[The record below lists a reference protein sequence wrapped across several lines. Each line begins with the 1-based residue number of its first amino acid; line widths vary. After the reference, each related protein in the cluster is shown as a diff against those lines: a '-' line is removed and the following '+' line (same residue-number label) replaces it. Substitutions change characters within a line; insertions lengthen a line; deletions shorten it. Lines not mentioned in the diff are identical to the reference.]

1 MDDTEQLSFDYLR
14 CQFDRAEKRAAMET
28 ATQPMWVWLKM
39 LRQLT
44 SRLKSYIDGRDNE
57 LYQQLMLL
65 EEDVAAGRDKAAILE
80 RIGRAKG
87 ILTAVFLG
95 LVLQGVVLGAVG
107 AGESLRRPP
116 SVVRLVRTREEVAG

>member
-1 MDDTEQLSFDYLR
+1 MGEEISFSSLG
-14 CQFDRAEKRAAMET
+14 CQFDRAYNRSREERAT
-28 ATQPMWVWLKM
+28 GKLSVWIWM
-39 LRQLT
+39 LRGMCR
-44 SRLKSYIDGRDNE
+44 RLEERVDAREKE

-116 SVVRLVRTREEVAG
+116 TAVRVVRTREEVAG